1 MDWINNLIF
10 QKIIWN
16 LGIGLG
22 IVLII
27 KKLDKLKND
36 KQNL

>member
-1 MDWINNLIF
+1 MDWILSFGILNYL
-10 QKIIWN
+10 WN